1 MSDKFEK
8 IVPKVKADDEEDEDE
23 EEMIDPGMEIKEACA
38 AGECAKY
45 KARYEECNERVS
57 GKSKT
62 TETCMEEVLDFYH
75 CIDHC
80 NASKVFDKLK

>member
-1 MSDKFEK
+1 M
-8 IVPKVKADDEEDEDE
+8 EDLYSLGHTYI
-23 EEMIDPGMEIKEACA
+23 MIGTSTIDPGMEIKEACA